1 MWFIFVE
8 GSKVDSSHLLRY
20 DFYCFTHDFINPSPS
35 TSVFCFNPSPSTSVV
50 NVLTPSSQAI
60 PASPTASVFGYTLS
74 GGIDVDNNGYPGI
87 TFLTLLKFG
96 NSTRIH

>member
-1 MWFIFVE
+1 MTSTVLRTI
-8 GSKVDSSHLLRY
+8 LLTPLPLPVY
-20 DFYCFTHDFINPSPS
+20 
-35 TSVFCFNPSPSTSVV
+35 SVNPSPSTSVV